1 MRPRDPVIYLRDILD
16 SCEAIVV
23 DVGDMSFDAYVGD
36 RKTRSAVEREFT
48 VIGEALAR
56 LIERAPEFS
65 ERLPD
70 APKII
75 GFRNVIVHGY
85 AELDDHTVWDN
96 IRQNLPMLRREVET
110 LLASSD

>member
-1 MRPRDPVIYLRDILD
+1 MRPRDPVVYLRDILD
-16 SCEAIVV
+16 ACNAIVV
-23 DVGDMSFDAYVGD
+23 HVGDMRFGEYVED

-56 LIERAPEFS
+56 LIERAPES
-65 ERLPD
+65 GERLPD
-70 APKII
+70 AARII

-85 AELDDHTVWDN
+85 AELDDRTVWDN
-96 IRQNLPMLRREVET
+96 IRQNLPALRREVEM